1 MERKINKPMNR
12 IAILSLIL
20 AFSCELL
27 NSPEINLIS
36 VSDFNELQDSDYT
49 LIDVRTQDEFDLG
62 HIDGAINLDFYSET
76 FQNDILSL
84 PKNETIVLYCR
95 TNNRSSKTANILK
108 ENGFKEISVLEGGIT
123 EWVKNGN
130 DINYTT
136 YSD

>member
-1 MERKINKPMNR
+1 MFNKI
-12 IAILSLIL
+12 S
-20 AFSCELL
+20 E
-27 NSPEINLIS
+27 
-36 VSDFNELQDSDYT
+36 SDFVEIQDSDYT

-62 HIDGAINLDFYSET
+62 HIDSAINLDFYSET

>member
-1 MERKINKPMNR
+1 MIR

-20 AFSCELL
+20 AFSCDYL
-27 NSPEINLIS
+27 SPTEINFIS
-36 VSDFNELQDSDYT
+36 DSDFIELQYSDYT

-62 HIDGAINLDFYSET
+62 HIDSSINLDFYSDS

-95 TNNRSSKTANILK
+95 TNNRSSKTAAILK

-123 EWVKNGN
+123 DWVKNGN
-130 DINYTT
+130 EINYTT
-136 YSD
+136 YSE

>member
-1 MERKINKPMNR
+1 MNR
-12 IAILSLIL
+12 IVVLSLIFI
-20 AFSCELL
+20 FSCELL
-27 NSPEINLIS
+27 NSPEINIIS
-36 VSDFNELQDSDYT
+36 ESDFFEIQDSDYT

-62 HIDGAINLDFYSET
+62 HIDSAINLDFYSET

>member
-1 MERKINKPMNR
+1 MNR
-12 IAILSLIL
+12 IVVLSLIFI
-20 AFSCELL
+20 FSCELS
-27 NSPEINLIS
+27 NSPEINIIS
-36 VSDFNELQDSDYT
+36 ESDFVEIQDSDYT

-84 PKNETIVLYCR
+84 PKNENIVLYCR

>member
-1 MERKINKPMNR
+1 MYR
-12 IAILSLIL
+12 IVVLSLIFI
-20 AFSCELL
+20 FSCELL
-27 NSPEINLIS
+27 NSPEINIIS
-36 VSDFNELQDSDYT
+36 ESDFVEIQDSDYT

-62 HIDGAINLDFYSET
+62 HIDSAINLDFYSET
-76 FQNDILSL
+76 FHNDILSL

>member
-1 MERKINKPMNR
+1 MIRVV
-12 IAILSLIL
+12 ILSLVFV
-20 AFSCELL
+20 FSCELL
-27 NSPEINLIS
+27 NTPEINIITE
-36 VSDFNELQDSDYT
+36 SDFIELHDSDYT

-62 HIDGAINLDFYSET
+62 HIDSAINLDFYSES

-95 TNNRSSKTANILK
+95 TNNRSTKTANILK
-108 ENGFKEISVLEGGIT
+108 ENGYIEILVIRGGIT
-123 EWVKNGN
+123 EWVKKGN

>member
-1 MERKINKPMNR
+1 MNR
-12 IAILSLIL
+12 IVVLSLIFI
-20 AFSCELL
+20 FSCELL
-27 NSPEINLIS
+27 NSPEINIIS
-36 VSDFNELQDSDYT
+36 ESDFLEIQDSDYT

-62 HIDGAINLDFYSET
+62 HIDSAINLDFYSET

-130 DINYTT
+130 DINYTI

>member
-1 MERKINKPMNR
+1 MNR
-12 IAILSLIL
+12 IVVLSLIFI
-20 AFSCELL
+20 FSCELL
-27 NSPEINLIS
+27 NSPEINIIS
-36 VSDFNELQDSDYT
+36 ESDFLEIQDSDYT

-136 YSD
+136 YFD

>member
-1 MERKINKPMNR
+1 MNR
-12 IAILSLIL
+12 IVVLSLIFI
-20 AFSCELL
+20 FSCELL
-27 NSPEINLIS
+27 NSPEINIIS
-36 VSDFNELQDSDYT
+36 ESDFVEIQDSDYT

-62 HIDGAINLDFYSET
+62 HIDSAINLDFYSET

-95 TNNRSSKTANILK
+95 TNKRSRKTANILK
-108 ENGFKEISVLEGGIT
+108 ENGFREISVLDGGIT

>member
-1 MERKINKPMNR
+1 MNR
-12 IAILSLIL
+12 IVVLSLIFI
-20 AFSCELL
+20 FSCELL
-27 NSPEINLIS
+27 NSPEINIIS
-36 VSDFNELQDSDYT
+36 ESDFLETQDSDYT

-62 HIDGAINLDFYSET
+62 HIDSAINLDFYSET

-108 ENGFKEISVLEGGIT
+108 ENGYRDIIVIRGGIT

>member
-1 MERKINKPMNR
+1 MNR
-12 IAILSLIL
+12 IVVLSLIFI
-20 AFSCELL
+20 FSCEII
-27 NSPEINLIS
+27 NSPEINIIS
-36 VSDFNELQDSDYT
+36 ESDFFEIQDSDYT

-62 HIDGAINLDFYSET
+62 HIDSAINLDFYSET

-84 PKNETIVLYCR
+84 PKNETIILYCR

-123 EWVKNGN
+123 DWVKNGN

>member
-1 MERKINKPMNR
+1 M
-12 IAILSLIL
+12 
-20 AFSCELL
+20 
-27 NSPEINLIS
+27 
-36 VSDFNELQDSDYT
+36 
-49 LIDVRTQDEFDLG
+49 G

-108 ENGFKEISVLEGGIT
+108 ENGFREISVLDGGIT

>member
-1 MERKINKPMNR
+1 MNR
-12 IAILSLIL
+12 IVVLSLIFI
-20 AFSCELL
+20 FSCELL
-27 NSPEINLIS
+27 NSPKINIIS
-36 VSDFNELQDSDYT
+36 ESDFLEIQDSDYT

-62 HIDGAINLDFYSET
+62 HIDSAINLDFYSET

>member
-1 MERKINKPMNR
+1 MIRVV
-12 IAILSLIL
+12 ILSLVFV
-20 AFSCELL
+20 FSCELL
-27 NSPEINLIS
+27 NTPEISMIS
-36 VSDFNELQDSDYT
+36 ESDFVEIQDSDYI

-62 HIDGAINLDFYSET
+62 HIDSAINLDFYLET

-136 YSD
+136 YSH

>member
-1 MERKINKPMNR
+1 MIRQAIFSLFLVFSCDFLGPTKIN
-12 IAILSLIL
+12 
-20 AFSCELL
+20 F
-27 NSPEINLIS
+27 IS
-36 VSDFNELQDSDYT
+36 DSD
-49 LIDVRTQDEFDLG
+49 LIEMQEIEYILLDVRTPDEFSSG
-62 HIDGAINLDFYSET
+62 YIKNAINLDFYSET

>member
-1 MERKINKPMNR
+1 MNR
-12 IAILSLIL
+12 IVVLSLIFI
-20 AFSCELL
+20 FSCELL
-27 NSPEINLIS
+27 NSPEINIITE
-36 VSDFNELQDSDYT
+36 SDFIELQDSDYT

-62 HIDGAINLDFYSET
+62 HIDSAINLDFYLET

-108 ENGFKEISVLEGGIT
+108 ENGFKEILVLEGGIT